1 MKATRYYQVAE
12 HIFSVI
18 TEPVHLTLMQ
28 NYEPFRCSDNGDVVF
43 TLTIDSGET
52 PAYTEETFSCLTK
65 SAVRST
71 KKQNVNS
78 TTESSR
84 PIPTKP

>member
-12 HIFSVI
+12 HIFSVM
-18 TEPVHLTLMQ
+18 TEPAHLTLTQ
-28 NYEPFRCSDNGDVVF
+28 NYEPFRCSDSGDAVF
-43 TLTIDSGET
+43 TLAIDSGEV

-84 PIPTKP
+84 PIPTKR